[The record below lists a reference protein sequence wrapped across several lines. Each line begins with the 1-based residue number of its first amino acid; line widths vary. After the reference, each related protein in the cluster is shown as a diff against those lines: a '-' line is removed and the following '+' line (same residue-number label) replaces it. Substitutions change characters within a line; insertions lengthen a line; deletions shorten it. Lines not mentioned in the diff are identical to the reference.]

1 MTMIATILRCKEHLA
16 FSETGIF
23 GQPLMVL
30 VEGFSLLCF
39 DFMILFFGLF
49 SGKILTFSV
58 DFFASCGKGWYMAE
72 LF

>member
-1 MTMIATILRCKEHLA
+1 MTIIATILRCKEHLA

-23 GQPLMVL
+23 GQPLIVL

-39 DFMILFFGLF
+39 DFMDVCPF

-58 DFFASCGKGWYMAE
+58 DFFASCGKGWCMAE